1 MKKNFL
7 LFLTVIFSHYLIFA
21 QEARTQEARTIVF
34 YGPVTSSNDVS
45 TTKLT
50 SDLFYSQI
58 ATLPGYSLVDKRQI
72 TWKDAYIQEEYP
84 VNTILFYVEIHEN
97 GTNWDCT
104 LTAIDGTTKSAYS
117 KTATYEGYYKILM
130 EAKSSLTSLLE
141 DFTSTTAPTPILSD
155 ESKKNINL
163 KLSLDTLSG
172 TWEGENLI
180 SKVVILR
187 GGRGFVIYK
196 NGASMNIA
204 VSINNNK
211 VEAIQTS
218 KQNAS
223 FFPDLPREVA
233 LLVAANAEPIKW
245 TLSLIDEN
253 TLSGEKITLMPVNN
267 NAQLTTIPVKWIRVQ

>member
-1 MKKNFL
+1 
-7 LFLTVIFSHYLIFA
+7 
-21 QEARTQEARTIVF
+21 
-34 YGPVTSSNDVS
+34 
-45 TTKLT
+45 
-50 SDLFYSQI
+50 
-58 ATLPGYSLVDKRQI
+58 
-72 TWKDAYIQEEYP
+72 
-84 VNTILFYVEIHEN
+84 
-97 GTNWDCT
+97 
-104 LTAIDGTTKSAYS
+104 
-117 KTATYEGYYKILM
+117 M

-141 DFTSTTAPTPILSD
+141 GFTSSAMSTPVLNDSTL
-155 ESKKNINL
+155 KNTNI

-180 SKVVILR
+180 SKIVILR

-204 VSINNNK
+204 VSITNNK

-253 TLSGEKITLMPVNN
+253 TLTGEKVTLMPVDN
-267 NAQLTTIPVKWIRVQ
+267 NAQRTIIPVKWIRVQ

>member
-1 MKKNFL
+1 VKKKFL
-7 LFLTVIFSHYLIFA
+7 LFITILFSHYIILA
-21 QEARTQEARTIVF
+21 QETRTIVF
-34 YGPVTSSNDVS
+34 YGPVTSSSDMS

-72 TWKDAYIQEEYP
+72 TWQDSYIQEEYP

-104 LTAIDGTTKSAYS
+104 LTAIDGTTKSTYS

-141 DFTSTTAPTPILSD
+141 GFTSSAMSTPVLNDST
-155 ESKKNINL
+155 SKNTNI

-180 SKVVILR
+180 SKIVILR

-204 VSINNNK
+204 VSITNNK

-218 KQNAS
+218 KQHAS

-253 TLSGEKITLMPVNN
+253 TLTGEKVTLMPVDN
-267 NAQLTTIPVKWIRVQ
+267 NAQRTIIPVKWIRVQ